1 MNGTHT
7 YPLPNK
13 TKGQAWAQQ
22 LEHSLSIHKALGSIL
37 GSLCTR
43 HGFHGKSSSPHYVWK
58 AVTAGPH
65 MDCRLLQTQ
74 ELFLCGH
81 LLAFLQCLRNSGR
94 RNAHLH
100 TLPCGRQVLLQ
111 VPTPVC
117 LCLLYDQVQLRKCL
131 NVLHRSLRV
140 QDCAA
145 EGRVTSHLSLALDL
159 WSLPLR
165 AMLALCQA
173 PLCSPVE
180 EAGCVFAD
188 PFHLLSSGPPSPPP
202 GLIKAFS

>member
-1 MNGTHT
+1 MNGTHNT
-7 YPLPNK
+7 PLPNK

-22 LEHSLSIHKALGSIL
+22 LEHSLSVHKALGSIL

-43 HGFHGKSSSPHYVWK
+43 HGSHGKSSSPHYYVWK

-74 ELFLCGH
+74 ELSLCGH
-81 LLAFLQCLRNSGR
+81 LLAFLQCLRNSGFQK
-94 RNAHLH
+94 AHLR
-100 TLPCGRQVLLQ
+100 TLPCGRQVLWQ

-117 LCLLYDQVQLRKCL
+117 LCLLYDQVQLTKCL
-131 NVLHRSLRV
+131 SVLHRSPRA
-140 QDCAA
+140 QDCAT

-165 AMLALCQA
+165 AVLALCQA

-188 PFHLLSSGPPSPPP
+188 PFISRPP
-202 GLIKAFS
+202 GLPRHP

>member
-1 MNGTHT
+1 MGPTHT
-7 YPLPNK
+7 PLPNK

-22 LEHSLSIHKALGSIL
+22 LEHWLSVHKALGSIL

-43 HGFHGKSSSPHYVWK
+43 HGFHGKLSSPHYVWK

-81 LLAFLQCLRNSGR
+81 LLAFLQCLRNSGFQK
-94 RNAHLH
+94 AHLR
-100 TLPCGRQVLLQ
+100 TLPCGRQVLWQ

-131 NVLHRSLRV
+131 NVLHRSPRA
-140 QDCAA
+140 QDCST

-159 WSLPLR
+159 CSLPLR
-165 AMLALCQA
+165 AVLALSGA
-173 PLCSPVE
+173 AVFSRGGGWLCLCRPFSSPVLR
-180 EAGCVFAD
+180 ASLAT
-188 PFHLLSSGPPSPPP
+188 PRTN
-202 GLIKAFS
+202 